1 MRTMTKKAALLS
13 AALAVTLLSGCAC
26 NDRLDALEARV
37 GTVEKTA
44 NDALAA
50 ANRAQSTADGAA
62 AAAADAQQ
70 TTQWKPSAA
79 WLRSAA
85 ASDLSRVD
93 RPGPDLASLPR
104 AHRPYGGVRGAVS
117 FPGCVDSLVVR

>member
-26 NDRLDALEARV
+26 NDRLDALETRV

-62 AAAADAQQ
+62 AAAADAQ
-70 TTQWKPSAA
+70 KSANDA
-79 WLRSAA
+79 
-85 ASDLSRVD
+85 VE
-93 RPGPDLASLPR
+93 
-104 AHRPYGGVRGAVS
+104 AVS
-117 FPGCVDSLVVR
+117 RMAEKCCRK

>member
-62 AAAADAQQ
+62 ADAQ
-70 TTQWKPSAA
+70 KSANDA
-79 WLRSAA
+79 
-85 ASDLSRVD
+85 VE
-93 RPGPDLASLPR
+93 
-104 AHRPYGGVRGAVS
+104 AVS
-117 FPGCVDSLVVR
+117 RMAEKCCRK